1 MSTVEQVTA
10 AVTDH
15 LERRWLV
22 WAAGI
27 VALIVGI
34 VIGYVLPSGAP
45 ALDATSSILGGG
57 TSQQPIQGGR

>member
-22 WAAGI
+22 WAVGV
-27 VALIVGI
+27 VALLVGI
-34 VIGYVLPSGAP
+34 VIGYVLPSGGTAT
-45 ALDATSSILGGG
+45 DASSSILGGG
-57 TSQQPIQGGR
+57 ISQQPIQGGR